1 MSRLPRICR
10 KRVSPAWTHSGASG
24 TSRSSSTFIARRRLA
39 TIDRASSIAG
49 CNCTFSGARRTA
61 GIGLEVGDDRG
72 HAGGEVADLLEIAAG
87 VLGAL
92 VVEQHPG
99 VVGVAADRRQR
110 LVEFVA
116 DARRHGAEG
125 RELAG
130 LDHFV
135 LGAHQLALGL
145 LAFVDFLLQLRVG
158 VLQLAGAFQY
168 ALFQLA
174 LGLGL
179 ESDAVQVVTAAEG
192 QQGK

>member
-1 MSRLPRICR
+1 M
-10 KRVSPAWTHSGASG
+10 
-24 TSRSSSTFIARRRLA
+24 
-39 TIDRASSIAG
+39 
-49 CNCTFSGARRTA
+49 
-61 GIGLEVGDDRG
+61 GDDRG

-179 ESDAVQVVTAAEG
+179 ESDAVQVVTAAEVSRVSSRSRASRVAPPISRTLRTG
-192 QQGK
+192 RSMRVRGA

>member
-1 MSRLPRICR
+1 MVRSLICSRLPR
-10 KRVSPAWTHSGASG
+10 
-24 TSRSSSTFIARRRLA
+24 
-39 TIDRASSIAG
+39 ASS
-49 CNCTFSGARRTA
+49 
-61 GIGLEVGDDRG
+61 
-72 HAGGEVADLLEIAAG
+72 
-87 VLGAL
+87 AL

-192 QQGK
+192 QQGKQQEQGEQGRAADQQDAAHRPFDEGAGGVDAHRPAGFR